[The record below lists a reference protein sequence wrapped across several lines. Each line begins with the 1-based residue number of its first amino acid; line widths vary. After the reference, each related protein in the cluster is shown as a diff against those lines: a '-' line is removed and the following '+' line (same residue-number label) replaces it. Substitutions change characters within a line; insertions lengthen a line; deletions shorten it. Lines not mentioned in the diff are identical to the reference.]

1 MNELQRLQQTLRRTR
16 MRLKLQLMLERATTL
31 AVVAIGL
38 GVVALFF
45 YKSRTLSFSGVVWA
59 CSFSVA
65 LVLAGGVWG
74 FLTPLSARYVLKRL
88 DRANVTS
95 DALGSAFDFAARLP
109 REAESAQ
116 GALMRAQIRQAEALL
131 ARVDHRGAS
140 RFRRPR
146 DLPALGVVSL
156 AFAAFL
162 AMSIPV
168 PFTRAAIPPTE
179 PPLSSIKIDGDLYQE
194 ALDGLKDVE
203 DLARHSKDEAMLEF
217 LKEYKQLL
225 ESLHQG
231 ELTREQF
238 EERYKALMQK
248 YFQGNE
254 RERGHQKQIAE
265 QIKEVGKELAKSKLT
280 KALGEALEKHDLA
293 AAREELKKLVEKMD
307 QGKLSPMEKKELA
320 KAIDRAAKA
329 LQNKDAKQIEE
340 QMRRDEQ
347 KLQQQVEQ
355 AQSQLEKLQ
364 RRLDQEKD
372 PQQRQSLK
380 RQFQK
385 QKRQLE
391 QLRRQQKQQAE
402 QRRTLE
408 RLSRSM
414 QDLANQLSRE
424 KMDDKTRAA
433 LEKLMKEMSKY
444 QNQAARGGA
453 RGQGQLTLE
462 QLKEMLK
469 RLRSQRQASKG
480 ALSDYLDRARQGN
493 QGQGQ
498 GCKSCQGTGQKPGGK
513 GPCPSCGGSG
523 RQGGMGGVS
532 LQPGAG
538 GRQGGLSRSGDQGG
552 DKQGGGQKGG
562 PKWGT
567 AHKPETVKGR
577 PTDLAGRHEEHKADA
592 KQGAG
597 PSEAQVFQGGAEKG
611 FSSQDYRRVYVQYK
625 KIWQEVLNQ
634 EEIPPGYR
642 YLVER
647 YFRLVKPR

>member
-1 MNELQRLQQTLRRTR
+1 MNQLERLQQVLGRTR
-16 MRLKLQLMLERATTL
+16 RRLKLQLMLERATTL
-31 AVVAIGL
+31 AVVAVAL

-45 YKSRTLSFSGVVWA
+45 YKSRALDFRGLLWTASFAGVLV
-59 CSFSVA
+59 VA
-65 LVLAGGVWG
+65 GALWG
-74 FLTPLSARYVLKRL
+74 LLTPLSARYVLKRL
-88 DRANVTS
+88 DVANQTR

-109 REAESAQ
+109 AGTDDAQAEF
-116 GALMRAQIRQAEALL
+116 MRAQIRRAEKLL
-131 ARVDHRGAS
+131 AEVDLRKAS

-146 DLPALGVVSL
+146 DLKALGVVSL
-156 AFAAFL
+156 AMAGFL

-168 PFTRAAIPPTE
+168 PSTRASIPPVE
-179 PPLSSIKIDGDLYQE
+179 PPLPSLKIDGDLYQE
-194 ALDGLKDVE
+194 ALDNLKDVE
-203 DLARHSKDEAMLEF
+203 DLAKHLKDKAMFEF

-225 ESLHQG
+225 ESLHRG
-231 ELTREQF
+231 TLTREQF
-238 EERYKALMQK
+238 EERYKALMEK
-248 YFQGNE
+248 YFAGAKQNQGNQ
-254 RERGHQKQIAE
+254 RQMAE
-265 QIKEVGKELAKSKLT
+265 QIKEVGKELSKSKLT
-280 KALGEALEKHDLA
+280 KALGEALEKHDLT
-293 AAREELKKLVEKMD
+293 AAREELKKLVEKMN

-329 LQNKDAKQIEE
+329 LQNKDAKQLEE
-340 QMRRDEQ
+340 KMRQEEQ

-355 AQSQLEKLQ
+355 AQSQLERLQ
-364 RRLDQEKD
+364 RRLNEEKN
-372 PQQRQSLK
+372 PQARQNLK
-380 RQFQK
+380 RQFQQ

-391 QLRRQQKQQAE
+391 QLKRQQKQQAE

-414 QDLANQLSRE
+414 QDLANQLQRE

-433 LEKLMKEMSKY
+433 LEQLMKELSKY

-453 RGQGQLTLE
+453 RGQAQLTLE
-462 QLKEMLK
+462 QLKELLK
-469 RLRSQRQASKG
+469 RLRSQRQGSKG
-480 ALSDYLDRARQGN
+480 ALSDYLERARQGN

-523 RQGGMGGVS
+523 RQGGMGGVG

-538 GRQGGLSRSGDQGG
+538 ARQGGLTRQGGQGG
-552 DKQGGGQKGG
+552 DKQGGGQQGG

-567 AHKPETVKGR
+567 AHKPDTLKGR
-577 PTDLAGRHEEHKADA
+577 PTDLSGRHEEHKADA

-611 FSSQDYRRVYVQYK
+611 FSSRDYRRVYVQYK